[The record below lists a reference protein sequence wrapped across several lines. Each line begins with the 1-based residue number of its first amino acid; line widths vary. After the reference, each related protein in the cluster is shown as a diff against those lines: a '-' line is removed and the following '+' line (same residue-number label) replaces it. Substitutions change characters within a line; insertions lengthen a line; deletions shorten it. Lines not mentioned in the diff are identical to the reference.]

1 MCQHRQCHV
10 ALFCSSPRLFISQHI
25 YHKSARR
32 FIYSFIYGLF
42 NDTSNSRLQ
51 LAASDMLKK
60 VNEFGRLSK
69 AAVTAECEVLTQTCT
84 ERLRKTTED
93 FVRIVCFEGEIYIQ
107 GRQNSK

>member
-1 MCQHRQCHV
+1 M
-10 ALFCSSPRLFISQHI
+10 
-25 YHKSARR
+25 
-32 FIYSFIYGLF
+32 
-42 NDTSNSRLQ
+42 
-51 LAASDMLKK
+51 KK